1 MNSVFFSS
9 LLKTQHPK
17 FLEVLSGLPIIS
29 NFKWLNSTYDIWLRD
44 FMPIQIG
51 TNKFVQFSLT
61 KDYYYQKDR
70 HKRTDP
76 SPICKA
82 LGIEPLIP
90 IYNNLPI
97 YLDGGNVI
105 LNPSRTIAII
115 TEKVFDDNK
124 IPPDLLQGLLQEV
137 LQVEQVI
144 FIPVEP
150 DDDTGHSDGMVRFV
164 GYRMVIANDYSKID
178 VSQNFKDRFYG
189 ALSGSGLDVL
199 LVPYHPVNMMV
210 NGLWA
215 ALGCYINFL
224 QVGEKIFLPTF
235 DDPVNDEAAIER
247 FGKIFGF
254 DNVIPIPSREI
265 ALGGGV
271 LNCLTWEI
279 SSY

>member
-17 FLEVLSGLPIIS
+17 FLEVLLGLPTIS
-29 NFKWLNSTYDIWLRD
+29 NFKLLDNTSDIWLRD
-44 FMPIQIG
+44 YMPIQIG

-70 HKRTDP
+70 YKRTNP
-76 SPICKA
+76 ALICKA

-90 IYNNLPI
+90 IYNDQPI

-105 LNPSRTIAII
+105 LSPSRTKAII

-150 DDDTGHSDGMVRFV
+150 DDDTGHSDGMVRFIEDN
-164 GYRMVIANDYSKID
+164 MVIANDYSKID
-178 VSQNFKDRFYG
+178 VSQNFKDGFYG

-199 LVPYHPVNMMV
+199 LAPYNPVNMMV
-210 NGLWA
+210 DGLWA
-215 ALGCYINFL
+215 AIGCYINFL
-224 QVGEKIFLPTF
+224 QVEENIFLPTF
-235 DDPVNDEAAIER
+235 DDPANDEAAIER
-247 FGKIFGF
+247 FGKIFDLG
-254 DNVIPIPSREI
+254 NVIPVPSRDL

-271 LNCLTWEI
+271 LNCLSWEI
-279 SSY
+279 SSC

>member
-1 MNSVFFSS
+1 MKIFFSS
-9 LLKTQHPK
+9 LLGKQHPNFRK
-17 FLEVLSGLPIIS
+17 VLFSLPVNRGFEILE
-29 NFKWLNSTYDIWLRD
+29 NTKDIWVRD
-44 FMPIQIG
+44 FMPIQTG
-51 TNKFVQFSLT
+51 TSRFVQFSLT
-61 KDYYYQKDR
+61 QNYYYKQDS

-90 IYNNLPI
+90 IYNDQPI

-105 LNPSRTIAII
+105 LNPSRTKAII

-137 LQVEQVI
+137 LQVEKVI

-164 GYRMVIANDYSKID
+164 GDRMVIANDYSKID
-178 VSQNFKDRFYG
+178 VPQSFKDRFYG

-199 LVPYHPVNMMV
+199 LVPYNPVNMV
-210 NGLWA
+210 VDGLWA
-215 ALGCYINFL
+215 AIGCYINFL
-224 QVGEKIFLPTF
+224 QVEEEIFLPTF
-235 DDPVNDEAAIER
+235 DDPANDEAAIER
-247 FGKIFGF
+247 FGKIFGL
-254 DNVIPIPSREI
+254 DNVIPVPSREI

-271 LNCLTWEI
+271 LNCLSWEI
-279 SSY
+279 SSC